1 MTSLSPDVQNPKLL
15 SSLNLAF
22 VGDGVYEL
30 LVRQHLAALG
40 SMPMGR
46 LHRMT
51 VKMVCAEAQSNA
63 VEILLPLLTEEE
75 EAVYKRGRN
84 SSTAGVP
91 RHSDPAHYRR
101 ATGVEALFGWLYLA
115 GQTERVNELFSHIAE
130 DAQHDEGTV

>member
-1 MTSLSPDVQNPKLL
+1 MTTLSPNADNPKLL

-30 LVRQHLAALG
+30 LVRQHLARLG

-46 LHRMT
+46 LHRMA
-51 VKMVCAEAQSNA
+51 VAMVCAEAQSA
-63 VEILLPLLTEEE
+63 AAQLLLPLLTPEE
-75 EAVYKRGRN
+75 EAVYRRGRN
-84 SSTAGVP
+84 SSSAGVP

-115 GQTERVNELFSHIAE
+115 EKTQRINELFAIIVA
-130 DAQHDEGTV
+130 DEENL

>member
-1 MTSLSPDVQNPKLL
+1 MTTLSPKADSPKLL

-30 LVRQHLAALG
+30 LVRQHLAEFG
-40 SMPMGR
+40 SMPMGK
-46 LHRMT
+46 LHRMA
-51 VKMVCAEAQSNA
+51 VAMVCAEAQSAA
-63 VEILLPLLTEEE
+63 VQLLLPLLTQEE

-84 SSTAGVP
+84 SSSAGVP

-115 GQTERVNELFSHIAE
+115 GQTERINELFAAIVA
-130 DAQHDEGTV
+130 DTDNP